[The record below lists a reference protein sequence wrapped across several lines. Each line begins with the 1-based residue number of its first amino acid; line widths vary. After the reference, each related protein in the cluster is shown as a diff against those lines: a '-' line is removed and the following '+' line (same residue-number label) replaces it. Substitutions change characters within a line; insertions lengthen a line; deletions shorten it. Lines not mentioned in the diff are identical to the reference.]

1 MTLPSDLVE
10 LAHHLKQESL
20 FVHAQRT
27 NIHKTFEDVRKY
39 SDDLFHQSW
48 IARQQRSCMYKLL
61 FASNISAKEVCSNNN
76 QLEWTNFVDGY
87 KYLGYQDSK
96 YGEFLKILRDSP
108 VYTAHCIDSGE
119 KSAVENTQD
128 VLKTIVSA
136 IYGNV
141 ILHEDEHLAMQMMK
155 TLAELQLANAE
166 DPRRLIRKGT
176 CGFRLM
182 FLQLFDCLF
191 SARLFLTAAL
201 HEAVMKL
208 MMEDEWFYDID
219 PGKALV
225 RFPAAER
232 QKRFGAEGT
241 PQYAEKLQDY
251 RKFIVDKLVI
261 LTNRFVSALKNNMH
275 CFPPALGWLISQVYH
290 ILLKTGKHDIDKIR
304 VICVDLVFTLFVC
317 PAICDPEPY
326 GITSDIHISHIARH
340 NLMQIAQII
349 QVLAVSQWE
358 EDSKEKDLYDRFEKG
373 CVSSL
378 LDSILETC
386 GTELPNYN
394 HGNRLQ
400 VLSRSSTLITVT
412 QLNYLV
418 IFFRNMVQNGEDD
431 SPERKQIEEA
441 MNGLPPSLNNSS
453 QTNQSGT
460 PVGTPPGT
468 PSGQRKG
475 EKKKEKETVKAK
487 KNKDES
493 STTQVEEVIVIS
505 LWNDVECPGMLS
517 EQKVLSWEQ
526 ENKRRKV
533 TYHEGISNYV
543 ASAEPGEKRTRF
555 SLSQDQES
563 IGNTSDLQEAISEG
577 ASSHS
582 VGSVDLENDDDP
594 DDNFSDMISAN
605 VSGRGTP
612 NISGRDTPPSP
623 AGSVEAP
630 ADQLQQET
638 IQPIQL
644 PVTVPKTNREDV
656 TERFGKFEI
665 KNEFPVDET
674 KSTVSDTWSTD
685 VLASDSEPP
694 EQNQYDRLEEIGEEI
709 VRQSLLARNEP
720 LSELSETASD
730 AWSTDVL
737 ASDNED
743 KQAEEL
749 SEFDQDDIGSVMTD
763 VSSVS
768 GEHGNIEI
776 QEDTPL
782 ASGQETPE
790 NQLEKFDTAANGA
803 TSVINK
809 QNKSSNEA
817 NLPSA
822 EASVSFADFP
832 NYFHDNDSYRH
843 GPSDSKLGNTT
854 SFTSRFL
861 KKKRPKTVQMNVNN
875 EFDGDDKTNDS
886 GNSNKLSLPST
897 SKHTRF
903 QQKPKN
909 SPGNLSFA
917 VPETSVRNVQS
928 ENFGSSNGDLVKTS
942 ISQGARPKVQQRATY
957 PLFDNQSGSGEV
969 QPVER
974 RGKISN
980 LEANSVDSGIGT
992 PRSDSGIDG
1001 NSRSEV
1007 GSLSEQTGNL
1017 KISEQQNTKFD
1028 ANRLSLALSMFDP
1041 VSNENAEE
1049 DQTLISLDD
1058 SETNNTDIMRSVLNK
1073 RSSSNKDKRET
1084 VIIDDTMFPI
1094 PSKSDNSVDLLA
1106 AHDFNDDS
1114 SSAGSGNSGDDVP
1127 FAKSSRSASFDNIS
1141 QKSEEKGTVD
1151 AADQEDAGRTPT
1163 KSRSLFKSF
1172 KEKVIRSGKKNKDKI
1187 GRNESFD
1194 SLASSSL
1201 PANDTPQKPESSKE
1215 ETSDDI
1221 LEKYRPKP
1229 ASNISNSAEAS
1240 QVEAPQPTKR
1250 PSIKEET
1257 SSQPYYD
1264 PNNLENCVLFLDAK
1278 RKIRLVL
1285 NNCDC
1290 DIGQN
1295 VLDFG
1300 FSYVPSSPKEV
1311 DTRRDNNEL
1320 LLLLRSQLAEAINLQ
1335 NKESIAQLHEAIR
1348 CIKMFDSKE
1357 CKKLVNALK
1366 DEYQTR
1372 TAYISY
1378 LIRCQQGLLATQ
1390 SYVQR
1395 LLSRVQ
1401 RDKTVCNK
1409 HLVNVCVRLF
1419 IETKEGYVV
1428 NFIQDFQKLTVSD
1441 EKTDLVERFLQFLYQ
1456 QMTNNPIWQA
1466 STENQMDDARLSIER
1481 YIMSRIYTHA
1491 MFPNGDGDILR
1502 DQILHQHIKKLA
1514 QIITPNHKHLQ
1525 IPKMYQFE
1533 CPWTAAQREIYM
1545 INAYKTPKDKL
1556 KCVHRCST
1564 TIMNLLSMANDKSVP
1579 AADEF
1584 MPVLIFVIIKA
1595 NPPCLLSTVQYVN
1608 SFYGNRLQ
1616 GEEQYW
1622 WMQFSSV
1629 VEYIKTMD
1637 YSD

>member
-10 LAHHLKQESL
+10 LAHHLKQENL

-27 NIHKTFEDVRKY
+27 NIHKAFEDVRKY

-61 FASNISAKEVCSNNN
+61 FASNISAREVCSSNN

-87 KYLGYQDSK
+87 KYLGYQDCK

-108 VYTAHCIDSGE
+108 VYAAHCIDNGE
-119 KSAVENTQD
+119 KSGVENTQD

-136 IYGNV
+136 VYGNV

-241 PQYAEKLQDY
+241 PQYAEKMQDY

-326 GITSDIHISHIARH
+326 GITLPKLYKCLPYLSGRG
-340 NLMQIAQII
+340 
-349 QVLAVSQWE
+349 
-358 EDSKEKDLYDRFEKG
+358 DSKEKDLYDRFEKG

-394 HGNRLQ
+394 H
-400 VLSRSSTLITVT
+400 
-412 QLNYLV
+412 
-418 IFFRNMVQNGEDD
+418 
-431 SPERKQIEEA
+431 
-441 MNGLPPSLNNSS
+441 
-453 QTNQSGT
+453 
-460 PVGTPPGT
+460 
-468 PSGQRKG
+468 
-475 EKKKEKETVKAK
+475 
-487 KNKDES
+487 
-493 STTQVEEVIVIS
+493 
-505 LWNDVECPGMLS
+505 
-517 EQKVLSWEQ
+517 
-526 ENKRRKV
+526 
-533 TYHEGISNYV
+533 
-543 ASAEPGEKRTRF
+543 
-555 SLSQDQES
+555 
-563 IGNTSDLQEAISEG
+563 GNTSDLQEAISEG

-630 ADQLQQET
+630 VHQLQQEA
-638 IQPIQL
+638 IEPIQL
-644 PVTVPKTNREDV
+644 PVTVPKKNREDV

-737 ASDNED
+737 ASDNEE

-768 GEHGNIEI
+768 GDHGNIEI

-803 TSVINK
+803 ASVLSKPNK
-809 QNKSSNEA
+809 NSNEA

-843 GPSDSKLGNTT
+843 GPSDSKIGNTG

-861 KKKRPKTVQMNVNN
+861 KKKRPKTVQMNVDNVF
-875 EFDGDDKTNDS
+875 EGDDKTNDG

-903 QQKPKN
+903 QQKLKN
-909 SPGNLSFA
+909 APGNLSFA

-942 ISQGARPKVQQRATY
+942 TGQGARPKVQQRATY
-957 PLFDNQSGSGEV
+957 PLFDNPSASGEV
-969 QPVER
+969 LPVER

-1007 GSLSEQTGNL
+1007 ASLSEQTGNL

-1049 DQTLISLDD
+1049 DQTLISLDAT
-1058 SETNNTDIMRSVLNK
+1058 ETNNTDIMRSVLDK

-1094 PSKSDNSVDLLA
+1094 PSKSANSVDLLA
-1106 AHDFNDDS
+1106 ANDFNDDS

-1151 AADQEDAGRTPT
+1151 AADPEDVGRTPT

-1172 KEKVIRSGKKNKDKI
+1172 KEKVTRSGKKNKDNKDKI
-1187 GRNESFD
+1187 VRNESFD
-1194 SLASSSL
+1194 SIASSSL
-1201 PANDTPQKPESSKE
+1201 PTNDTPLKPDSSKE

-1229 ASNISNSAEAS
+1229 ASNISNSAEAC
-1240 QVEAPQPTKR
+1240 QVEVPPQPTKR

-1278 RKIRLVL
+1278 RKLRLVL
-1285 NNCDC
+1285 SNCDC

-1311 DTRRDNNEL
+1311 DTHRDNNEL

-1335 NKESIAQLHEAIR
+1335 NKEAIAQLHEAIR
-1348 CIKMFDSKE
+1348 CIKLFDSKG

-1456 QMTNNPIWQA
+1456 QMTNNPILQA

-1545 INAYKTPKDKL
+1545 INAYK
-1556 KCVHRCST
+1556 V
-1564 TIMNLLSMANDKSVP
+1564 
-1579 AADEF
+1579 
-1584 MPVLIFVIIKA
+1584 
-1595 NPPCLLSTVQYVN
+1595 CLRQLN
-1608 SFYGNRLQ
+1608 CF
-1616 GEEQYW
+1616 
-1622 WMQFSSV
+1622 
-1629 VEYIKTMD
+1629 
-1637 YSD
+1637 

>member
-20 FVHAQRT
+20 FVYAQRSH
-27 NIHKTFEDVRKY
+27 IQKAFEDLRKY
-39 SDDLFHQSW
+39 SNDLYHQSW
-48 IARQQRSCMYKLL
+48 ITRQQRSCMYKLL
-61 FASNISAKEVCSNNN
+61 FAADISAKEVCGHNN

-96 YGEFLKILRDSP
+96 YGEFIKILRDNP
-108 VYTAHCIDSGE
+108 VYLATCIDNGE
-119 KSAVENTQD
+119 KSGAENTQE
-128 VLKTIVSA
+128 VLKIVMSA
-136 IYGNV
+136 VFGNV
-141 ILHEDEHLAMQMMK
+141 VLHEDENLAMQMIK
-155 TLAELQLANAE
+155 TLAELQLANSD
-166 DPRRLIRKGT
+166 DPRRLIRKGN

-182 FLQLFDCLF
+182 FLQLFDSLF

-201 HEAVMKL
+201 HDAVMKL

-219 PGKALV
+219 PAKALV
-225 RFPAAER
+225 RFPLAER
-232 QKRFGAEGT
+232 QKRFGNEGT
-241 PQYAEKLQDY
+241 PQYEEKCKEY

-261 LTNRFVSALKNNMH
+261 LTKRFVLALKNNMH

-290 ILLKTGKHDIDKIR
+290 ILLKTGKLDVEKIR
-304 VICVDLVFTLFVC
+304 VICVDLVYTLFVC

-358 EDSKEKDLYDRFEKG
+358 EDSKEKDLYERFEKG

-386 GTELPNYN
+386 GSDLPNYN
-394 HGNRLQ
+394 QGNRLQ
-400 VLSRSSTLITVT
+400 MLSRSSTLITVSQINT
-412 QLNYLV
+412 LV
-418 IFFRNMVQNGEDD
+418 SFFRNMAQNGEDD
-431 SPERKQIEEA
+431 SSERKQIDEIL
-441 MNGLPPSLNNSS
+441 NGLPPLLTNSA
-453 QTNQSGT
+453 QNGQSGT
-460 PVGTPPGT
+460 PGVTPPGT
-468 PSGQRKG
+468 PSGQRKT
-475 EKKKEKETVKAK
+475 EKKKEKELIKGK
-487 KNKDES
+487 KTKDETS
-493 STTQVEEVIVIS
+493 NAPQIEDVIVIS
-505 LWNDVECPGMLS
+505 FGNDVECPGMLS

-543 ASAEPGEKRTRF
+543 SSSEPGEKRTRF

-563 IGNTSDLQEAISEG
+563 IGNTSDIQEAISEG

-582 VGSVDLENDDDP
+582 VGSVDLENEDDP

-630 ADQLQQET
+630 AHQLQQEN

-644 PVTVPKTNREDV
+644 PVTVPKSNREDV

-665 KNEFPVDET
+665 KNEFVPDET

-694 EQNQYDRLEEIGEEI
+694 EQNQFDRLEEIGEEI
-709 VRQSLLARNEP
+709 VRQNLLARNEP

-737 ASDNED
+737 ASDNEE
-743 KQAEEL
+743 KQTEEL

-763 VSSVS
+763 VSSIS
-768 GEHGNIEI
+768 GDPVNIEMH
-776 QEDTPL
+776 EDTPL

-790 NQLEKFDTAANGA
+790 NQLLDPFGTSSGSTNTAPPSKSNR
-803 TSVINK
+803 
-809 QNKSSNEA
+809 SSNDA
-817 NLPSA
+817 KLPSA

-843 GPSDSKLGNTT
+843 GPSEGRSANPG
-854 SFTSRFL
+854 SFASRFL
-861 KKKRPKTVQMNVNN
+861 KKKKPKSVQMHVDSV
-875 EFDGDDKTNDS
+875 FDSEENSGD
-886 GNSNKLSLPST
+886 SNKLSLPSS

-903 QQKPKN
+903 PQKNKN
-909 SPGNLSFA
+909 TPGNLSLP
-917 VPETSVRNVQS
+917 VPDTSVRTVQS
-928 ENFGSSNGDLVKTS
+928 ENLENANGDSVKLMG
-942 ISQGARPKVQQRATY
+942 QGARPKVPQRATY
-957 PLFDNQSGSGEV
+957 PLCENLNGTAEV
-969 QPVER
+969 LSVER
-974 RGKISN
+974 RVKISN
-980 LEANSVDSGIGT
+980 MEANSVDSGIGGT
-992 PRSDSGIDG
+992 PRSESDSL
-1001 NSRSEV
+1001 N
-1007 GSLSEQTGNL
+1007 EQTANL
-1017 KISEQQNTKFD
+1017 KISEQQNTNFD

-1041 VSNENAEE
+1041 MSNENADE
-1049 DQTLISLDD
+1049 DQTLINLDD
-1058 SETNNTDIMRSVLNK
+1058 SDNSIAILRPVVDKDNNSK
-1073 RSSSNKDKRET
+1073 PKRET
-1084 VIIDDTMFPI
+1084 VIIDDIMFPVPRKTSMDII
-1094 PSKSDNSVDLLA
+1094 PSLKENVFMADQGDGN
-1106 AHDFNDDS
+1106 DS
-1114 SSAGSGNSGDDVP
+1114 SSTGSGNSGDDVP
-1127 FAKSSRSASFDNIS
+1127 FAKSSRSASFDNVS
-1141 QKSEEKGTVD
+1141 QKSEDKGTVEVEMD
-1151 AADQEDAGRTPT
+1151 TEDSGKTSVKTRNF
-1163 KSRSLFKSF
+1163 FKSI
-1172 KEKVIRSGKKNKDKI
+1172 KDKVKRSGKKSKFLKNDSMDSP
-1187 GRNESFD
+1187 GLTVSPSGES
-1194 SLASSSL
+1194 
-1201 PANDTPQKPESSKE
+1201 PQKAEVPKL

-1221 LEKYRPKP
+1221 LEKYRTKP
-1229 ASNISNSAEAS
+1229 AGGISNPSESTAADS
-1240 QVEAPQPTKR
+1240 TQPVKEKR
-1250 PSIKEET
+1250 PSIKEDN
-1257 SSQPYYD
+1257 QPYYD

-1278 RKIRLVL
+1278 RKLRLVL
-1285 NNCDC
+1285 SNCDC
-1290 DIGQN
+1290 DIGQY

-1300 FSYVPSSPKEV
+1300 FSYVPSSPKDA
-1311 DTRRDNNEL
+1311 DTHRDNNEL
-1320 LLLLRSQLAEAINLQ
+1320 ILLLRSQLAEAINLQ

-1348 CIKMFDSKE
+1348 CVRLFDSKG

-1372 TAYISY
+1372 SAYISY
-1378 LIRCQQGLLATQ
+1378 LIRCHQGLLGTQ

-1419 IETKEGYVV
+1419 IESKEGYVV

-1456 QMTNNPIWQA
+1456 QMNHNPIWQA
-1466 STENQMDDARLSIER
+1466 STENQMDDAKLSIER

-1491 MFPNGDGDILR
+1491 MFPNGDGDIMR

-1514 QIITPNHKHLQ
+1514 QVITPNHKSLQ
-1525 IPKMYQFE
+1525 IPKIYQFE

-1637 YSD
+1637 YAD

>member
-10 LAHHLKQESL
+10 LANHLKQESL
-20 FVHAQRT
+20 FVNAQKSS
-27 NIHKTFEDVRKY
+27 IHKTFEDVRK
-39 SDDLFHQSW
+39 SADDLFHQAW

-61 FASNISAKEVCSNNN
+61 FASNISPKDVCSNNN
-76 QLEWTNFVDGY
+76 HLEWTSFVDGY

-96 YGEFLKILRDSP
+96 YGEFLKFLRENP
-108 VYTAHCIDSGE
+108 VYLASSMENGE
-119 KSAVENTQD
+119 KSGAENSQD
-128 VLKTIVSA
+128 VLKIIVSA
-136 IYGNV
+136 VFGHV
-141 ILHEDEHLAMQMMK
+141 ILPEDEHLAMQMIK
-155 TLAELQLANAE
+155 TLAELQLPNTD
-166 DPRRLIRKGT
+166 DPRRLIRKGN

-182 FLQLFDCLF
+182 FLQLFDCMF

-219 PGKALV
+219 SSKALV
-225 RFPAAER
+225 RFPPAER
-232 QKRFGAEGT
+232 LKRFGAEGT
-241 PQYAEKLQDY
+241 PQYQEKCQEY

-261 LTNRFVSALKNNMH
+261 LTNRFIVALKNNMH

-290 ILLKTGKHDIDKIR
+290 ILLKTGKLDVDKIR

-358 EDSKEKDLYDRFEKG
+358 EDSKEKDLYERFEKG

-386 GTELPNYN
+386 SAELPNYN
-394 HGNRLQ
+394 QNNRLEI
-400 VLSRSSTLITVT
+400 LSRSSALITVS
-412 QLNYLV
+412 QLNTLV
-418 IFFRNMVQNGEDD
+418 IYFRHIVTNSEDD
-431 SPERKQIEEA
+431 SPERKQLEEILD
-441 MNGLPPSLNNSS
+441 GLPANLSNASSSS
-453 QTNQSGT
+453 QNETQ
-460 PVGTPPGT
+460 VGTPPGT
-468 PSGQRKG
+468 PSGQRKS
-475 EKKKEKETVKAK
+475 EKKKDRDSKGK
-487 KNKDES
+487 KLKDEN
-493 STTQVEEVIVIS
+493 STGPTPVEDVIVIS
-505 LWNDVECPGMLS
+505 LGNDIECPGMLS

-526 ENKRRKV
+526 ENKPRKV
-533 TYHEGISNYV
+533 TYNEEMVNYV
-543 ASAEPGEKRTRF
+543 SSVEPGEKRTRF
-555 SLSQDQES
+555 SLSHDQES
-563 IGNTSDLQEAISEG
+563 IGNTSDLVEAISEG

-623 AGSVEAP
+623 VGSVEAAVEP
-630 ADQLQQET
+630 EEN

-644 PVTVPKTNREDV
+644 PVTVPKTNRVDV
-656 TERFGKFEI
+656 TDRFGKFDI
-665 KNEFPVDET
+665 KNECLQGDDLR
-674 KSTVSDTWSTD
+674 SIVSDTWSTD

-737 ASDNED
+737 ASDIDD
-743 KQAEEL
+743 KHTEEL
-749 SEFDQDDIGSVMTD
+749 SEFDQDDIGSVITD
-763 VSSVS
+763 ISSVS
-768 GEHGNIEI
+768 GDPGNVEVH
-776 QEDTPL
+776 EDTPL
-782 ASGQETPE
+782 ASGEETPE
-790 NQLEKFDTAANGA
+790 NQLERIGA
-803 TSVINK
+803 TGGSSSG
-809 QNKSSNEA
+809 QNKSSRA
-817 NLPSA
+817 STDAKLPSA

-843 GPSDSKLGNTT
+843 GPGDVGKSSSGFVS
-854 SFTSRFL
+854 SFM
-861 KKKRPKTVQMNVNN
+861 KKKKQKTVFMNVDGACESESN
-875 EFDGDDKTNDS
+875 EASGD
-886 GNSNKLSLPST
+886 SNKLSLPVM
-897 SKHTRF
+897 SKHSRF
-903 QQKPKN
+903 QKLKN
-909 SPGNLSFA
+909 SPGILSFP
-917 VPETSVRNVQS
+917 VPETNTRNVLS
-928 ENFGSSNGDLVKTS
+928 ENLGNANGDLSKL
-942 ISQGARPKVQQRATY
+942 IGQGARPKGSQRATF
-957 PLFDNQSGSGEV
+957 PLQDNQNAV
-969 QPVER
+969 ADVLVER
-974 RGKISN
+974 RVKISN
-980 LEANSVDSGIGT
+980 MEATSVDSGIGGT
-992 PRSDSGIDG
+992 PRSDSGVD
-1001 NSRSEV
+1001 STPKSDLELLV
-1007 GSLSEQTGNL
+1007 GQTENI
-1017 KISEQQNTKFD
+1017 KISEQQNTTFD

-1041 VSNENAEE
+1041 VSSETADE
-1049 DQTLISLDD
+1049 DQTLIDLDD
-1058 SETNNTDIMRSVLNK
+1058 TTNSDILRNVVI
-1073 RSSSNKDKRET
+1073 KDGNEVKSKRET

-1094 PSKSDNSVDLLA
+1094 PRNSASSLDITPS
-1106 AHDFNDDS
+1106 NGQDDDTS
-1114 SSAGSGNSGDDVP
+1114 SVGSGNSGDDVP

-1141 QKSEEKGTVD
+1141 QKSEEKQVIIE
-1151 AADQEDAGRTPT
+1151 AEDPGRTPT
-1163 KSRSLFKSF
+1163 KTRSLFKSI
-1172 KEKVIRSGKKNKDKI
+1172 KEKVTRSGKKKDKI
-1187 GRNESFD
+1187 G
-1194 SLASSSL
+1194 
-1201 PANDTPQKPESSKE
+1201 KPEPIDSASGIGAEDNTQKANPGKQ
-1215 ETSDDI
+1215 ETTDDI

-1229 ASNISNSAEAS
+1229 ALSIPSPAISNPVESAS
-1240 QVEAPQPTKR
+1240 LTKR
-1250 PSIKEET
+1250 PSIKEENT
-1257 SSQPYYD
+1257 QPYYD

-1278 RKIRLVL
+1278 RKLRLVL
-1285 NNCDC
+1285 SNCDC

-1311 DTRRDNNEL
+1311 ETLKENNEL

-1348 CIKMFDSKE
+1348 CIKSFDAKG
-1357 CKKLVNALK
+1357 CKKLVNTLK
-1366 DEYQTR
+1366 DEYQNR
-1372 TAYISY
+1372 AVYISY
-1378 LIRCQQGLLATQ
+1378 LIRCHQGLLATL

-1401 RDKTVCNK
+1401 RDKCVCNK
-1409 HLVNVCVRLF
+1409 HLVNICVRLF
-1419 IETKEGYVV
+1419 IESKEGYVV
-1428 NFIQDFQKLTVSD
+1428 NFIQEFQKLTVSD
-1441 EKTDLVERFLQFLYQ
+1441 EKTDLVEKFLLFLYQ
-1456 QMTNNPIWQA
+1456 HMNTSIIWQA
-1466 STENQMDDARLSIER
+1466 STESQMEDAKLSIER

-1491 MFPNGDGDILR
+1491 MFPNGDGDIMR

-1514 QIITPNHKHLQ
+1514 QVITPNHKNLQ

-1556 KCVHRCST
+1556 KCVHRCSA

-1595 NPPCLLSTVQYVN
+1595 NPPCLLSTIQYVN